1 MKFEKAG
8 APRHGDPIFGDAASA
23 PALIE
28 RVQAAAAQ
36 LPENPLGDLAQLAC
50 VDSNADA
57 GTGEFVFRFYGGS
70 PIPLEVDDDD
80 DDWKL
85 PNAIPMYVDV
95 MLRRAVPEP
104 PVEAAPG
111 GVTNAPPDDTDVPRT
126 TPSAPDRPITNPPQQ
141 VPGGLRSALKIG
153 VTPSRHSESSPHAH
167 LGEKTTHKGGNP
179 TRVRSLGQAM
189 VRRSIGRTSDVADA
203 EPQPEVA
210 AIRDVH
216 LPNAAP
222 HGGQGLRHHAGDR
235 GESAKDGRSD
245 DDRAHTP
252 VVAPR
257 VSVPS
262 FSPPSL
268 LSKDEVPQERP
279 QSRMVRQ
286 QARDASQ
293 AAVETASSESANHSD
308 TYEITYRFTSWGA
321 TASVKLNVDGSQ
333 LGRAIVATPSDP
345 RVHKAL
351 RAGIGKKPADAEK
364 NSVGLPIRLA
374 SPSAPVISVNE
385 QEQER
390 HRQPQVPP
398 EEGEQ

>member
-36 LPENPLGDLAQLAC
+36 LSENPLGDLAQLAS
-50 VDSNADA
+50 VDSNAGA

-95 MLRRAVPEP
+95 TLRRAVPEP

-111 GVTNAPPDDTDVPRT
+111 GATNAPLDDTDVQRNT
-126 TPSAPDRPITNPPQQ
+126 HSALDRPIPNPPQQ

-167 LGEKTTHKGGNP
+167 LGEKTHKGGKP
-179 TRVRSLGQAM
+179 TRARSLGQAM

-210 AIRDVH
+210 DIRDVH
-216 LPNAAP
+216 LPNATP
-222 HGGQGLRHHAGDR
+222 HGGQGPRHHAGDR

-245 DDRAHTP
+245 DDRAHAP
-252 VVAPR
+252 VVAAR
-257 VSVPS
+257 VSVP
-262 FSPPSL
+262 FSSPSL
-268 LSKDEVPQERP
+268 LSKDDVPQERP

-286 QARDASQ
+286 LAKDASQ
-293 AAVETASSESANHSD
+293 AAAETASSESANHSD
-308 TYEITYRFTSWGA
+308 AYEITYRFTSWGA

-351 RAGIGKKPADAEK
+351 RAGISKKPADAEK